1 VLLVVVVEAPKKS
14 VNIFIR
20 TTSVIRFGIMVGA
33 SI

>member
-1 VLLVVVVEAPKKS
+1 MQS
-14 VNIFIR
+14 VNILIR